1 MYQCIILEK
10 EAASNDRIKATVLH
24 AAIANQGACY
34 VPLWSSKLQETFI
47 KRVF

>member
-1 MYQCIILEK
+1 MYQCIIMETAL
-10 EAASNDRIKATVLH
+10 SDRIKANALH

-34 VPLWSSKLQETFI
+34 VPLWFPKPQETFT